1 MKLNEL
7 SRNLNIWTSNEERK
21 LMSEILEPR
30 PLDTFTERDQTI
42 IETLVRKNL
51 LIKVKGQHTVY
62 VYPNI

>member
-7 SRNLNIWTSNEERK
+7 SRNLNIWTSNEEK
-21 LMSEILEPR
+21 QLMSEICEPV

-42 IETLVRKNL
+42 IESLIRKNL